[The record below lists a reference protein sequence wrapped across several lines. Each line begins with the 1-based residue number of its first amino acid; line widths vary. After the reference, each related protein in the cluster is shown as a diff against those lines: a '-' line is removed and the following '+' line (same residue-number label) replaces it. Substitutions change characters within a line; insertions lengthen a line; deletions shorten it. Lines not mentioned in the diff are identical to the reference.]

1 MRKRSSPLGVTMKRA
16 VVFSIAGSD
25 PSGGAGIQQDL
36 KVFTVLKVYGCAAI
50 TALTVQDTTGVK
62 DVFPAPP
69 EIVRQQVM
77 AVMDD
82 IQPMVVKIGM
92 LATKENVE
100 AVADVIDHNRGA
112 FIVADPVILSKNSQ
126 YLLEEAAIP
135 VYIDRLFPLID
146 LLTPNIPECVR
157 LTGISPDEPEFSGK
171 ACMKLCA
178 MMEKKRTAGGMP
190 AVLLKGGHGSSVS
203 ICTDCL
209 YADSRLRFYEYQRLS
224 NPHTHG
230 TGCTLSSAIAAFIG
244 KGESIIKA
252 VEKGRAF
259 VFEAIKGGRELGKG
273 TGPVDP
279 LVFLK

>member
-1 MRKRSSPLGVTMKRA
+1 MKRA

-25 PSGGAGIQQDL
+25 PSGGAGIQQDI
-36 KVFTVLKVYGCAAI
+36 KVFTVLEVYGCAAI

-62 DVFPAPP
+62 DVFPVSS
-69 EIVRQQVM
+69 EVVRQQVM

-82 IQPMVVKIGM
+82 IQPGVVKIGM

-100 AVADVIDHNRGA
+100 AVADVLEDHRDT
-112 FIVADPVILSKNSQ
+112 FIVADPVILSKNSK
-126 YLLEEAAIP
+126 YLLEEAAVS
-135 VYIDRLFPLID
+135 VYIDRLFPLTD
-146 LLTPNIPECVR
+146 LLTPNIPECLN
-157 LTGISPDEPEFSGK
+157 LTGISPDEPEFFSR
-171 ACMKLCA
+171 ACMKLYA
-178 MMEKKRTAGGMP
+178 MMGQERISCGMP
-190 AVLLKGGHGSSVS
+190 AVLMKGGHGSSDN

-209 YADSRLRFYEYQRLS
+209 YADGRLRCYKFERLA

-230 TGCTLSSAIAAFIG
+230 TGCTLSSAIAAFIAR
-244 KGESIIKA
+244 GESVVKA

-259 VFEAIKGGRELGKG
+259 VFEAIRGGLQLGKG